1 MQPQSPSAP
10 GTLPTFNGLPYGQMN
25 LNPYGDSFGP
35 QATFATGGT
44 GDASAGDTNFV
55 SADQIPTVTA
65 IGANFVAAAPIDI
78 PSDLQTVSSSL
89 NVLDDGKAALSD
101 GSNDGQEVV
110 VTADPRNLS
119 NQSDAG
125 GPDSSSSNQYG
136 RANLYGGTLI
146 DVSSPFSSAS
156 IIYELATKW
165 LDRFETAS
173 TVLETGKSIIE
184 ANTDKYNGDL
194 SAVRNGVNVLSNGW
208 VESEV
213 NFPDGHSNIT
223 AQIIVTPY
231 GVMLTKPGGDLFY
244 SPPFNS
250 GGGVTEGG
258 LDLNGAKPYI
268 VLPPPVDVINNNWN
282 QWNNMEYLTYRNETY
297 NLDNGAIAQGALG
310 FVNLFSP
317 APGGFTGFVVGKGA
331 EQFLGYTDSI
341 PGYDAAQTGAIRQA
355 AIQLRMYQLSKVGR

>member
-1 MQPQSPSAP
+1 
-10 GTLPTFNGLPYGQMN
+10 
-25 LNPYGDSFGP
+25 
-35 QATFATGGT
+35 
-44 GDASAGDTNFV
+44 V